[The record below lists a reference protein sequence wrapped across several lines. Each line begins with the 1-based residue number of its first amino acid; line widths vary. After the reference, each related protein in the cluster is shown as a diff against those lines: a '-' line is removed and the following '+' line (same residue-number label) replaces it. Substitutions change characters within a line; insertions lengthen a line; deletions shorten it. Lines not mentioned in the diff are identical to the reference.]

1 MIAKIR
7 TTVYASLFSRKE
19 RRVVFHTEKIDVHRL
34 FGACPRSL
42 SQERGQSYYVES
54 QETEDLRTFFGGPL
68 AVVSAVWIG

>member
-34 FGACPRSL
+34 FGACPCSFPRNAVNPIAQNPKKKNSRRL
-42 SQERGQSYYVES
+42 LHG
-54 QETEDLRTFFGGPL
+54 LL
-68 AVVSAVWIG
+68 AVVSAVGKG